1 MERRKHKRYS
11 VDNVQGTVV
20 LKSDARVV
28 NMSVAGMT
36 LETNHGLRMGRPLSV
51 TMGDSGRAMRLTGT
65 IVRCQMVGTRVVGG
79 GEVQPVFR
87 AGLHLEG
94 MLTDTAEEFLGF
106 MRDHARIEV
115 ERRVFGRFKLYEGQ
129 SVTVESEQ
137 PFQVLTLSLSGM
149 RVESNRA
156 PQAGGRVELVLDLH
170 GASVQARARV
180 VAVESSPARENEP
193 PTQWIDLEFAPLAD
207 GERIALE
214 EFIQRELETGEAPA
228 DGAVSAPA
236 ES

>member
-51 TMGDSGRAMRLTGT
+51 TMGDSARAMRITGT
-65 IVRCQMVGTRVVGG
+65 IVRCQMVGTRIVSA
-79 GEVQPVFR
+79 GEVEPVFR

-94 MLTDTAEEFLGF
+94 MLTDRAEELLGF

-129 SVTVESEQ
+129 SVTVESEH
-137 PFQVLTLSLSGM
+137 PFQVVTLSLSGM
-149 RVESNRA
+149 RVESKRA
-156 PQAGGRVELVLDLH
+156 PDPGGRVEVDLDLH
-170 GASVQARARV
+170 GSVVHAGARV
-180 VAVESSPARENEP
+180 VAVDSAPVAENEP
-193 PTQWIDLEFAPLAD
+193 PAQLIDLEFAAMAD
-207 GERIALE
+207 SERSTLE
-214 EFIQRELETGEAPA
+214 EFIRRELETGEAA
-228 DGAVSAPA
+228 AQDAFSAPA
-236 ES
+236 EP